1 MEIRKD
7 LPAQEQSE
15 YLKRGLQLGQ
25 EIEQSLGVKYAS
37 LVHPEYLAL
46 IGASVFAPGESLF
59 SSSNADNFVSEAITN
74 FPDSLFQ
81 DIGCSRT
88 ELQQSYLKLIG
99 YDPKTKQTNYSNG
112 EIANAL
118 KGAKE
123 KVGEKRAEVLERK
136 FAGIMASLLKL
147 NPRILNSLSSPG
159 IRVNMDSP
167 LPNNVFLHNDELFLM
182 QIYRPNIVVEYGP
195 GIVAFKKIPSEVRAT
210 RQTFFIENSL
220 YACELLVAGANLYGI
235 QTEDRPE
242 RVPQLVGTRDGI
254 KSTTQKL
261 LNIGAENNIDLV
273 IASGVQSAGREEIV
287 AGIINGH
294 KLLRKGG
301 IFVIRTLEEDI
312 YGISGKET
320 FHLLR
325 ETFRKNPTTLK
336 RMTTIQQTTGK
347 RNPAFC
353 AVFTK

>member
-1 MEIRKD
+1 MEGRGN
-7 LPAQEQSE
+7 LPTQEQTG
-15 YLKRGLQLGQ
+15 YINRGLQLGA
-25 EIEQSLGVKYAS
+25 EIEQSLGLKYAS

-46 IGASVFAPGESLF
+46 IGASVFAPDESII

-88 ELQQSYLKLIG
+88 ELQQAHLRLIG
-99 YDPKTKQTNYSNG
+99 YDPETKQTNYSNG

-118 KGAKE
+118 RGAKE
-123 KVGEKRAEVLERK
+123 KVGEKRAEVLKRK
-136 FAGIMASLLKL
+136 FAGIMANLLKL
-147 NPRILNSLSSPG
+147 NPRMLDSLSSPG
-159 IRVNMDSP
+159 IRVQMNSP
-167 LPNNVFLHNDELFLM
+167 LPNNVFLHSDGLFLM
-182 QIYRPNIVVEYGP
+182 HIDQPNIVVEYGP

-210 RQTFFIENSL
+210 QQTFFIENSL

-242 RVPQLVGTRDGI
+242 RAPQLVGTRDGI
-254 KSTTQKL
+254 KSATQKL
-261 LNIGAENNIDLV
+261 LNIGAENKIDLV
-273 IASGVQSAGREEIV
+273 IASGVHSAGREETV

-301 IFVIRTLEEDI
+301 IFVIRTIEENI

-347 RNPAFC
+347 INPAFC